1 MLFRCITLI
10 VLGFG
15 RVGGLLWAFGLLD
28 FWSAFRTR
36 FVGYQD
42 VLLLVGC
49 WRAVNWLLLGFWR
62 ASGDVY
68 ISRSIFLFWWPWWV
82 SAMPMVARVSFRLA
96 FHWLLLV

>member
-1 MLFRCITLI
+1 MTLI

-15 RVGGLLWAFGLLD
+15 RVGGLLRACGLLD
-28 FWSAFRTR
+28 FWLAFGTL

-49 WRAVNWLLLGFWR
+49 WRAFNWLLLGFWR

-68 ISRSIFLFWWPWWV
+68 ISRSLLLFWLPWWV
-82 SAMPMVARVSFRLA
+82 SAMLMVAHVSFHLA